1 MRAIQMREFGGPEV
15 LELVE
20 LPPPAPGPGQV
31 LIEVARSGV
40 NFSDVYVRD
49 NSYLAGSTL
58 PLVPGS
64 EVAGRRVEDGQR
76 VVALCGSGGYAELAV
91 APAALTFAIPDAVSD
106 EQAVALLVQGTTAWH
121 LHRTAAHLAA
131 GESVVV
137 HSGAGGVGSLAVQ
150 LARAFGAGRVIA
162 SASSAAKRALTLEL
176 GADTA
181 MDTGPEEMT
190 AAILAANDGRPVDVV
205 LDALGGASFD
215 ASIAALA
222 PFGRIVVYG
231 ISSRTPNELRTS
243 RLLRASH
250 TVAAFWMTHAAQRPQ
265 MLELALADLFAR
277 AGAGALR
284 TVIGG
289 TYPLAHAAA
298 AQVAL
303 AGRATTG
310 KLLLDPR
317 AGGPGGRAH

>member
-20 LPPPAPGPGQV
+20 LPAPQPAPGEV
-31 LIEVARSGV
+31 LIEVTRSGV
-40 NFSDVYVRD
+40 NFSDIYVRD

-58 PLVPGS
+58 PLVPGN
-64 EVAGRRVEDGQR
+64 EVAGRRADTGER

-91 APAALTFAIPDAVSD
+91 APAALTFGIPDEIAD

-121 LHRTAAHLAA
+121 LHRTSAHLAA

-150 LARAFGAGRVIA
+150 LSRAFGAGRVIA
-162 SASSAAKRALTLEL
+162 SASNAAKRALTLEL
-176 GADTA
+176 GADAAIDTA
-181 MDTGPEEMT
+181 PEEMT
-190 AAILAANDGRPVDVV
+190 EAILAANDGHPVDVV

-215 ASIAALA
+215 ASLAALA

-243 RLLRASH
+243 RLLRRSH
-250 TVAAFWMTHAAQRPQ
+250 TVAAFWMTHCIERPQ

-277 AGAGALR
+277 VGAGELR
-284 TVIGG
+284 IVVGG
-289 TYPLAHAAA
+289 TYPLAAAAA

-303 AGRATTG
+303 AGRSTTG
-310 KLLLDPR
+310 KLLLDPTV
-317 AGGPGGRAH
+317 

>member
-15 LELVE
+15 LELVD
-20 LPPPAPGPGQV
+20 LPPPVPGPDEV

-40 NFSDVYVRD
+40 NFSDLYVRD

-64 EVAGRRVEDGQR
+64 EVAGRRVEDGAR
-76 VVALCGSGGYAELAV
+76 VVALCGSGGYAEFAV

-106 EQAVALLVQGTTAWH
+106 EEAVALLVQGTTAWH
-121 LHRTAAHLAA
+121 LHRTSAHLAA
-131 GESVVV
+131 GESVLV

-162 SASSAAKRALTLEL
+162 SASSAAKRAFTLEL
-176 GADTA
+176 GAHAAIGTA
-181 MDTGPEEMT
+181 PEEMT
-190 AAILAANDGRPVDVV
+190 QAILAANDGSPVDVV
-205 LDALGGASFD
+205 LDALGGASFE

-243 RLLRASH
+243 RLLRRSH
-250 TVAAFWMTHAAQRPQ
+250 TVATFWMTHFAQRPR
-265 MLELALADLFAR
+265 MAEVALADLFAR
-277 AGAGALR
+277 VGAGELR
-284 TVIGG
+284 IVLGG
-289 TYPLAHAAA
+289 TYPLAEAAA

-317 AGGPGGRAH
+317 ATGPERRAH